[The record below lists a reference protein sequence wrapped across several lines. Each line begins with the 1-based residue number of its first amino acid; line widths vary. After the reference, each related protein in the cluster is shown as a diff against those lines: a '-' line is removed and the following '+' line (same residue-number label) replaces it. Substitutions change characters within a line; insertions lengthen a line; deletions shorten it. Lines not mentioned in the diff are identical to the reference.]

1 MKTFDQIREASVKS
15 DNVLSEN
22 ILSRLTGGHGR
33 YMKKLKNAHD
43 HHQHL
48 RDRHR
53 SLEDRIGR
61 TDGSHE
67 FTSDREE
74 RQSFNHYEAHSS
86 HDAAADA
93 IKKLAYHAKKH
104 KLTSAPKKT
113 DSEGHALHKKAQ
125 EESQQAHH
133 ASTTAINSHTNVFV
147 RREPY
152 DTDLK
157 QTKHVKELNKALGKY
172 RPNQHGNYV
181 PVHGHRHHTDL
192 T

>member
-1 MKTFDQIREASVKS
+1 VKTFDQIRDASTKS

-33 YMKKLKNAHD
+33 YIKRLKNAHD

-48 RDRHR
+48 RNGHS
-53 SLEDRIGR
+53 SLEDKIGR

-74 RQSFNHYEAHSS
+74 TQSFNHYMAHED
-86 HDAAADA
+86 HHAAADE
-93 IKKLAYHAKKH
+93 IKKYAYHVKKH

-113 DSEGHALHKKAQ
+113 DSEGRALHKKAQ
-125 EESQQAHH
+125 EASQQAHY
-133 ASTTAINSHTNVFV
+133 ASHTAIKSHTNVFV
-147 RREPY
+147 RRKPH

-157 QTKHVKELNKALGKY
+157 HVNHVKELSKALGKHGS
-172 RPNQHGNYV
+172 NQHH
-181 PVHGHRHHTDL
+181 PDL
-192 T
+192 K